1 MQKFNDYKY
10 ERPDLDAV
18 RETISALTDA
28 MPQCKNAGRS
38 SDRHRKERR
47 LYQTPCD
54 LGYAC

>member
-28 MPQCKNAGRS
+28 MHNARTP
-38 SDRHRKERR
+38 DEAVTVIRKERR